1 MFDTLTESFT
11 SAINKIRFYDDEKAL
26 SKALNE
32 LKKNLLRADVNHKV
46 VKELIAKVET
56 KTKEK
61 GIGKDQFLDAM
72 KVALNELLEIGGSKG
87 FIFAPN
93 PPTVIL
99 MTGLQGSG
107 KTTTTGKLAV
117 YLKNKQKKVL
127 MVAADL
133 QRLAAVEQLRQIS
146 AQIDVE
152 LYDDEATKNP
162 VEVVKG
168 ALLKASSNIYDVVLI
183 DTAGRLAIDNELMD
197 ELEAVKKVANPNEI
211 FYVADS
217 LTGQDAI
224 RTATTFKEKIGIDG
238 VILSK
243 YDGDSKGGV
252 ALGLSSQVQVPLRFI
267 GNGEKMEDLEVF
279 IPERVVNRLMG
290 FGDVEGLAEKTAN
303 IIDEK
308 TAKRLTQKI
317 KKGKFNFNDFLE
329 QMESMK
335 KMGSMSSIMGM
346 IPGMGGMSK
355 AIKDFD
361 FENSSELKNIKAM
374 VSSMT
379 VKERENPD
387 LLNNSRKQRIA
398 VGCGL
403 TQVEINRMI
412 KQFKNAGK
420 MAKKFS
426 GPKGMK
432 DLQSMMGQMGG
443 AGAAAGGMASLP
455 R

>member
-1 MFDTLTESFT
+1 MFGALTESFT

-26 SKALNE
+26 SKALIE

-46 VKELIAKVET
+46 VKELIEKVEIDT
-56 KTKEK
+56 KAN
-61 GIGKDQFLDAM
+61 GIGKDQFLE
-72 KVALNELLEIGGSKG
+72 ALRKSLNQLLEIGGSRG
-87 FIFAPN
+87 FIFSSN

-107 KTTTTGKLAV
+107 KTTTTGKLAT

-127 MVAADL
+127 IVAADL

-146 AQIDVE
+146 AQIEVE
-152 LYDDEATKNP
+152 LYENESLKSP
-162 VEVVKG
+162 VEVVKA
-168 ALLKASSNIYDVVLI
+168 ALTKAKNGIYDVVII

-197 ELEAVKKVANPNEI
+197 ELEAVKNAANPDEI

-224 RTATTFKEKIGIDG
+224 RTASAFKEKIGIDG

-267 GNGEKMEDLEVF
+267 GHGEKMQDLEVF
-279 IPERVVNRLMG
+279 LPERIVNRLMG
-290 FGDVEGLAEKTAN
+290 YGDIEGLAEKTAN

-317 KKGKFNFNDFLE
+317 KKGQFNFNDFLE

-346 IPGMGGMSK
+346 IPGMGNMSK

-361 FENSSELKNIKAM
+361 FENSGELRNIKAM

-379 VKERENPD
+379 LKERENPD
-387 LLNNSRKQRIA
+387 LLNNSRKIRIA
-398 VGCGL
+398 KGCGL
-403 TQVEINRMI
+403 TPVEINKMI

-432 DLQSMMGQMGG
+432 DLQAMMGQMGG
-443 AGAAAGGMASLP
+443 AGIP

>member
-1 MFDTLTESFT
+1 MFDTLTDSFT
-11 SAINKIRFYDDEKAL
+11 NAIKKIRFHDDEKAL
-26 SKALNE
+26 TKALNE
-32 LKKNLLRADVNHKV
+32 LKKNLLKADVNHKV
-46 VKELIAKVET
+46 VKELLSRVELL
-56 KTKEK
+56 TKEK
-61 GIGKDQFLDAM
+61 GIGKDQFLDALR
-72 KVALNELLEIGGSKG
+72 VGLNELLEIGGNKG

-93 PPTVIL
+93 PPTTIL

-107 KTTTTGKLAV
+107 KTTTTGKLAT

-127 MVAADL
+127 IVAADL
-133 QRLAAVEQLRQIS
+133 QRLAAVEQLRQITT
-146 AQIDVE
+146 QIEVE
-152 LYDDEATKNP
+152 LYEDEATKNP
-162 VEVVKG
+162 VEVVRS
-168 ALLKASSNIYDVVLI
+168 ALEYAKSKIFDVVLI
-183 DTAGRLAIDNELMD
+183 DTAGRLAIDDELMS
-197 ELEAVKKVANPNEI
+197 ELAEVKAVASPDEI

-267 GNGEKMEDLEVF
+267 GMGEKMEDLEVF
-279 IPERVVNRLMG
+279 IPERIVNRLMG

-308 TAKRLTQKI
+308 DAKRLTKKI
-317 KKGKFNFNDFLE
+317 QKGKFNFNDFLE

-361 FENSSELKNIKAM
+361 FENSSELKNIKSM

-379 VKERENPD
+379 KKERENPD
-387 LLNNSRKQRIA
+387 LINNSRKQRIA
-398 VGCGL
+398 KGCGL
-403 TQVEINRMI
+403 TVVEINRMI

-426 GPKGMK
+426 GKNGMK
-432 DLQSMMGQMGG
+432 QLQSMMGGMGG
-443 AGAAAGGMASLP
+443 AGGMPGLP

>member
-1 MFDTLTESFT
+1 MFDTLTDSFT
-11 SAINKIRFYDDEKAL
+11 NAIKKIRFHDDEKAL
-26 SKALNE
+26 TKALTE
-32 LKKNLLRADVNHKV
+32 LKKNLLKADVHHKV
-46 VKELIAKVET
+46 VKELINKVQIET
-56 KTKEK
+56 KAK
-61 GIGKDQFLDAM
+61 GIGKDQFLDALR
-72 KVALNELLEIGGSKG
+72 KALNELLEVGGNKG
-87 FIFAPN
+87 FVFAPN

-107 KTTTTGKLAV
+107 KTTTTGKLAL
-117 YLKNKQKKVL
+117 YLKNKKKKVL

-146 AQIDVE
+146 KQIDVE
-152 LYDDEATKNP
+152 LYDDESTKNP
-162 VEVVKG
+162 VEVVEA
-168 ALLKASSNIYDVVLI
+168 ALKKANSNIYDIVLI
-183 DTAGRLAIDNELMD
+183 DTAGRLAIDDELMNELA
-197 ELEAVKKVANPNEI
+197 EVKKAANPDEI

-217 LTGQDAI
+217 LTGQDAV

-252 ALGLSSQVQVPLRFI
+252 ALGLSSQVEVPLRFI
-267 GNGEKMEDLEVF
+267 GSGEKMEDLEVF

-290 FGDVEGLAEKTAN
+290 FGDIEGLAEKTAD

-308 TAKRLTQKI
+308 QAKKLTKKI
-317 KKGKFNFNDFLE
+317 KKGQFNFNDFLE

-335 KMGSMSSIMGM
+335 KIGSMSSIMGM
-346 IPGMGGMSK
+346 IPGMGNMSK

-361 FENSSELKNIKAM
+361 FENSKELKNIKAM

-379 VKERENPD
+379 PKERENPD

-398 VGCGL
+398 KGCGL
-403 TQVEINRMI
+403 SQVEINRMI
-412 KQFKNAGK
+412 KQFKNASK

-426 GPKGMK
+426 SKKGMK
-432 DLQSMMGQMGG
+432 DLQAMLGQMGG
-443 AGAAAGGMASLP
+443 PGGGMIP

>member
-1 MFDTLTESFT
+1 MFGTLTDSFT
-11 SAINKIRFYDDEKAL
+11 NAIKKIRFHDDDKAL

-32 LKKNLLRADVNHKV
+32 LKKNLLKADVNHKV
-46 VKELIAKVET
+46 VKELITKVQTRT
-56 KTKEK
+56 KTK
-61 GIGKDQFLDAM
+61 GIGKDQFLEALRET
-72 KVALNELLEIGGSKG
+72 LNELLEVGGNKG
-87 FIFAPN
+87 FVFASK

-107 KTTTTGKLAV
+107 KTTTTGKLAT

-127 MVAADL
+127 IVAADL
-133 QRLAAVEQLRQIS
+133 QRLAAVEQLRQITS
-146 AQIDVE
+146 QIEVE
-152 LYDDEATKNP
+152 LYEDEATKNP
-162 VEVVKG
+162 VEVVK
-168 ALLKASSNIYDVVLI
+168 AAIKYANSKIFDVVLI
-183 DTAGRLAIDNELMD
+183 DTAGRLAIDDELMQ
-197 ELEAVKKVANPNEI
+197 ELHDVKEVAQPDEI

-217 LTGQDAI
+217 LTGQDAV

-267 GNGEKMEDLEVF
+267 GMGEKMEDLEVF
-279 IPERVVNRLMG
+279 LPERIVNRLMG
-290 FGDVEGLAEKTAN
+290 FGDIEGLAEKTAN
-303 IIDEK
+303 VIDEK
-308 TAKRLTQKI
+308 QAKRLTKKI
-317 KKGKFNFNDFLE
+317 QKGKFNFNDFLE

-346 IPGMGGMSK
+346 IPGMGNMSK

-361 FENSSELKNIKAM
+361 FENSNELKNIKAM

-379 VKERENPD
+379 QKEREDPD

-398 VGCGL
+398 KGCGL
-403 TQVEINRMI
+403 EIVEINRMI

-426 GPKGMK
+426 GKNGMK
-432 DLQSMMGQMGG
+432 QLQSMMGQAGGPGGMGG
-443 AGAAAGGMASLP
+443 LP

>member
-26 SKALNE
+26 TKALNE

-46 VKELIAKVET
+46 VKELIKKVELET
-56 KTKEK
+56 KAK
-61 GIGKDQFLDAM
+61 GIGKDQFLEAM
-72 KVALNELLEIGGSKG
+72 RLALNELLEIGGSKG
-87 FIFAPN
+87 FVFAPN

-107 KTTTTGKLAV
+107 KTTTTGKLAT

-152 LYDDEATKNP
+152 LYEDEATKNP
-162 VEVVKG
+162 VEVVNA
-168 ALLKASSNIYDVVLI
+168 ALKKASSNIYDVVLI
-183 DTAGRLAIDNELMD
+183 DTAGRLAIDDALMD
-197 ELEAVKKVANPNEI
+197 ELEAVKKAANPSEI

-252 ALGLSSQVQVPLRFI
+252 ALGLSSQVKVPLRFI
-267 GNGEKMEDLEVF
+267 GHGEKMEDLEVF
-279 IPERVVNRLMG
+279 IPERIVNRLMG
-290 FGDVEGLAEKTAN
+290 YGDVEGLAEKTAN
-303 IIDEK
+303 VIDEK

-335 KMGSMSSIMGM
+335 KMGSMSSLLGM
-346 IPGMGGMSK
+346 MPGMSGMSK

-379 VKERENPD
+379 LKERENPD

-398 VGCGL
+398 AGCGL

-432 DLQSMMGQMGG
+432 DLQAMMGQMGG
-443 AGAAAGGMASLP
+443 PGGMGGIP

>member
-1 MFDTLTESFT
+1 MFNTLTDSFT
-11 SAINKIRFYDDEKAL
+11 STIKKIRFHDDEKAL
-26 SKALNE
+26 TKALGE
-32 LKKNLLRADVNHKV
+32 LKKNLLKADVNHKV
-46 VKELIAKVET
+46 VKELIDKVQIET
-56 KTKEK
+56 KLK
-61 GIGKDQFLDAM
+61 GIGKDQFLE
-72 KVALNELLEIGGSKG
+72 ALRQTLYELLEVGGNRG

-107 KTTTTGKLAV
+107 KTTTTGKLAN

-127 MVAADL
+127 VVAADL
-133 QRLAAVEQLRQIS
+133 QRLAAVEQLRQITK
-146 AQIDVE
+146 QIEVE
-152 LYDDEATKNP
+152 LFEDESTKNP
-162 VEVVKG
+162 VDVVTA
-168 ALLKASSNIYDVVLI
+168 ALKKANAGIYDVVLI
-183 DTAGRLAIDNELMD
+183 DTAGRLAIDDELMD
-197 ELEAVKKVANPNEI
+197 ELEAVKKAAKPSEI

-217 LTGQDAI
+217 LTGQDAV

-243 YDGDSKGGV
+243 YDGDAKGGV

-267 GNGEKMEDLEVF
+267 GSGEKMEDLEVF
-279 IPERVVNRLMG
+279 LPDRVVNRLMG
-290 FGDVEGLAEKTAN
+290 FGDIEGLAEKTASV
-303 IIDEK
+303 IDEA
-308 TAKRLTQKI
+308 TAKKMTKKI
-317 KKGKFNFNDFLE
+317 QKGKFNFNDFLE

-346 IPGMGGMSK
+346 IPGMGNMSK

-379 VKERENPD
+379 VKEREDPD

-403 TQVEINRMI
+403 SQVEINRMI

-426 GPKGMK
+426 GKNGMK
-432 DLQSMMGQMGG
+432 DLQAMIGQMGG
-443 AGAAAGGMASLP
+443 AGALGAL
-455 R
+455 RR

>member
-1 MFDTLTESFT
+1 MFNTLTDSFT
-11 SAINKIRFYDDEKAL
+11 NAIKKIRFHDDEKAL
-26 SKALNE
+26 SKALTE

-46 VKELIAKVET
+46 VKSLITSVERET
-56 KTKEK
+56 KAN
-61 GIGKDQFLDAM
+61 GIGKDQFLDALR
-72 KVALNELLEIGGSKG
+72 KTLYELLEIGGNRG
-87 FIFAPN
+87 FTFAPN

-107 KTTTTGKLAV
+107 KTTTTGKLAT

-127 MVAADL
+127 IVAADL
-133 QRLAAVEQLRQIS
+133 QRLAAVEQLRQITTQIEVELFEDAS
-146 AQIDVE
+146 TTNPIDVVT
-152 LYDDEATKNP
+152 EA
-162 VEVVKG
+162 VKY
-168 ALLKASSNIYDVVLI
+168 ANSKLYDVVLI
-183 DTAGRLAIDNELMD
+183 DTAGRLAIDDELMD
-197 ELEAVKKVANPNEI
+197 ELDGVKKAASPDEI

-267 GNGEKMEDLEVF
+267 GSGEKMEDLEVF
-279 IPERVVNRLMG
+279 LPDRIVNRLMG
-290 FGDVEGLAEKTAN
+290 FGDIEGLAEKTASV
-303 IIDEK
+303 IDE
-308 TAKRLTQKI
+308 AKAKKLTKKI
-317 KKGKFNFNDFLE
+317 QKGKFNFNDFLE

-335 KMGSMSSIMGM
+335 KMGSMSSLMGM
-346 IPGMGGMSK
+346 IPGMGNMSK

-361 FENSSELKNIKAM
+361 FENSGELKNIKAM

-379 VKERENPD
+379 KKERENPD
-387 LLNNSRKQRIA
+387 LLNNSRKIRIA
-398 VGCGL
+398 NGCGL
-403 TQVEINRMI
+403 TQIEINRMI

-426 GPKGMK
+426 GKNGMK
-432 DLQSMMGQMGG
+432 QLQSMMGG
-443 AGAAAGGMASLP
+443 AGGMGAIP

>member
-1 MFDTLTESFT
+1 MFDTLTDSFT
-11 SAINKIRFYDDEKAL
+11 NAIKKIRFRDDDKAL
-26 SKALNE
+26 SKALAE
-32 LKKNLLRADVNHKV
+32 LKKNLLKADVNHKV
-46 VKELIAKVET
+46 VKELLEKVESR
-56 KTKEK
+56 TKEK
-61 GIGKDQFLDAM
+61 GIGKDQFLEAM
-72 KVALNELLEIGGSKG
+72 RVSLTELLEVGGNKG
-87 FIFAPN
+87 FVFAPN
-93 PPTVIL
+93 PPTTIL

-107 KTTTTGKLAV
+107 KTTTTGKLAT

-127 MVAADL
+127 IVAADL

-146 AQIDVE
+146 VQIEVE
-152 LYDDEATKNP
+152 LYEDEATKNP
-162 VEVVKG
+162 VEVVK
-168 ALLKASSNIYDVVLI
+168 AAMKYAHSKIFDVVLI
-183 DTAGRLAIDNELMD
+183 DTAGRLAIDDLLMNELED
-197 ELEAVKKVANPNEI
+197 IKKAAQPDEI

-224 RTATTFKEKIGIDG
+224 RTATSFKEKIGIDG

-279 IPERVVNRLMG
+279 LPERIVNRLMG
-290 FGDVEGLAEKTAN
+290 FGDVEGLAEKTAD

-308 TAKRLTQKI
+308 QAKRLSKKI
-317 KKGKFNFNDFLE
+317 QKGKFNFNDFLE

-346 IPGMGGMSK
+346 IPGMGSMSK

-361 FENSSELKNIKAM
+361 FENSGELKNIKAM

-379 VKERENPD
+379 KKEREEPD
-387 LLNNSRKQRIA
+387 LINNSRKQRIA
-398 VGCGL
+398 IGCGL
-403 TQVEINRMI
+403 TIVEINRMI

-426 GPKGMK
+426 GKNGMK
-432 DLQSMMGQMGG
+432 QLQSMMGG
-443 AGAAAGGMASLP
+443 AGGPGGMAGLP